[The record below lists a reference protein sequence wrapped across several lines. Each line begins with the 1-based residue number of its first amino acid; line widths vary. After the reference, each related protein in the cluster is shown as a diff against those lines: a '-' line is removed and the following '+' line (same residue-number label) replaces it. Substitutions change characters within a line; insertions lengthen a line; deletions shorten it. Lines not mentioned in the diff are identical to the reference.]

1 MLPLTSVPLVEIF
14 KFDEFMEDGK
24 NFMIPIE
31 KFFTHLNDFAHAQIF
46 DSIERPWDPLK
57 TLDKSIHSIL
67 QTNSANA
74 ESVDALPGTTV
85 ADPSDQENAKIGKSL
100 FVNQWLEIK
109 STVLI
114 KPLGILIGKG
124 TILEPSAILK
134 GPLIIGEG
142 CEIRQGAYLRGN
154 VLIGSHCVIGHCT
167 EIKNSIVMN
176 HSEAGHFNYIG
187 DSILGSHVN
196 MGAGS
201 RLANLQFRTKEL
213 KEAEPQIFPEIFAL
227 VNDEPIESG
236 LNKFG
241 AILGD
246 NVEVGCNA
254 VLCPGALVGKDNW
267 VYPTSVLTK
276 GYYPPKSI
284 LSPKDRKPRIS
295 GK

>member
-1 MLPLTSVPLVEIF
+1 
-14 KFDEFMEDGK
+14 
-24 NFMIPIE
+24 MIPIE
-31 KFFTHLNDFAHAQIF
+31 NFFTHLKGFAHAEMF
-46 DSIERPWDPLK
+46 ENIEWAWEPLK
-57 TLDKSIHSIL
+57 NLEGSINSIL
-67 QTNSANA
+67 EANSQKAKIL
-74 ESVDALPGTTV
+74 DALEGTTV
-85 ADPSDQENAKIGKSL
+85 SDPADRGNAKIGRSL
-100 FVNQWLEIK
+100 FVNRWMEIK
-109 STVLI
+109 TPVLI

-154 VLIGSHCVIGHCT
+154 ALIGNHCVIGHCT

-176 HSEAGHFNYIG
+176 HSEVGHFNYIG

-201 RLANLQFRTKEL
+201 RLANLQFRTAEQ
-213 KEAEPQIFPEIFAL
+213 KEAPVQIFPEIPARI
-227 VNDEPIESG
+227 DHKTIATG

-254 VLCPGALVGKDNW
+254 VVCPGALVGKSNW
-267 VYPTSVLTK
+267 IYPNSVLPK
-276 GYYPPKSI
+276 EYYPPKSI
-284 LSPKDRKPRIS
+284 LSPKNRKPTIS